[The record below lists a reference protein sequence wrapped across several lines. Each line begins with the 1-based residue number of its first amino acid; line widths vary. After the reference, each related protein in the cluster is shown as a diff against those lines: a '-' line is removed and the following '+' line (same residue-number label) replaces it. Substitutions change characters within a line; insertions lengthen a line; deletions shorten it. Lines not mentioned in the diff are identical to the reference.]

1 MWPRGNRDKASLLHE
16 GVIYNDGT
24 GDKNNG
30 NYTAFFSRKGGFGK
44 KSNLPRREATSILR
58 IEELAGFKRL
68 RQGAWA
74 LLGKLLPNEWTDG
87 V

>member
-1 MWPRGNRDKASLLHE
+1 MEMWPRGDKSKAKLLHE

-30 NYTAFFSRKGGFGK
+30 NYSGFLSRRGGFGK
-44 KSNLPRREATSILR
+44 KSDLPQKVLTSVWR
-58 IEELAGFKRL
+58 SGAIEGFKRL
-68 RQGAWA
+68 SYGAWN
-74 LLGKLLPNEWTDG
+74 LLARMLWESN